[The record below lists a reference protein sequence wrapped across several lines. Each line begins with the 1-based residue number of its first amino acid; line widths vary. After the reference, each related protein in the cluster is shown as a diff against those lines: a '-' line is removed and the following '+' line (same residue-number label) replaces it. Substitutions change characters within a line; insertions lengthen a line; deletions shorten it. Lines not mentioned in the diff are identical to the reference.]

1 MSRLTRMQKIMQ
13 TAFLTYSRFSRG
25 MTMGVRALVLNKAG
39 RVLLVKHTYVNGW
52 YFPGGAIDPGE
63 HAFEAVERE
72 LQEEAGIG
80 LSGPP
85 KLISVFQNAH
95 AAARDHV
102 IFFDC
107 PNWTQLHDPK
117 VPNRE
122 IAEIGFFDLAQLPED
137 ISPGTL
143 RRLEER
149 QTKKD
154 ASPTW

>member
-1 MSRLTRMQKIMQ
+1 MAQLTRRQKLMQ

-25 MTMGVRALVLNKAG
+25 MTMGVRAMVFDEAE

-63 HAFEAVERE
+63 HAFDAVERE
-72 LQEEAGIG
+72 LVEEAGIG
-80 LSGPP
+80 LVAPP
-85 KLISVFQNAH
+85 KLISVFQNVH
-95 AAARDHV
+95 TAARDHV
-102 IFFDC
+102 VFFEC
-107 PNWTQLHDPK
+107 LSWEQLHAPK

-122 IAEIGFFDLAQLPED
+122 IAEIGFFSLEQLPED

-143 RRLEER
+143 RRLEEKH
-149 QTKKD
+149 TKKD

>member
-1 MSRLTRMQKIMQ
+1 MARLTKRQKLFQ
-13 TAFLTYSRFSRG
+13 KAFLTYSRFSRG
-25 MTMGVRALVLNKAG
+25 MTMGVRAMVRDEAG

-63 HAFEAVERE
+63 HAFDAVERE
-72 LQEEAGIG
+72 LVEEAGIG
-80 LSGPP
+80 LSSAPR
-85 KLISVFQNAH
+85 LISVFQNIH

-102 IFFDC
+102 VLFDI
-107 PNWTQLHDPK
+107 PDWTQLHDPK

-122 IAEIGFFDLAQLPED
+122 IAEIGFFSLDQLPGD
-137 ISPGTL
+137 ISPGTK
-143 RRLEER
+143 RRLDEQ

>member
-1 MSRLTRMQKIMQ
+1 
-13 TAFLTYSRFSRG
+13 
-25 MTMGVRALVLNKAG
+25 MGVRAMVFDEVD

-72 LQEEAGIG
+72 LVEEAGIG
-80 LSGPP
+80 LTRAPR
-85 KLISVFQNAH
+85 LISVFQNIH
-95 AAARDHV
+95 SAARDHV
-102 IFFDC
+102 VFFEC
-107 PNWTQLHDPK
+107 PDWKQLSDPK

-122 IAEIGFFDLAQLPED
+122 IAEIGFFSIEQLPED

-143 RRLEER
+143 RRLEEK